1 MPAFDTAGTIVSFA
15 AVECGLTP
23 VADPF
28 ASSAAE
34 QVQLCTL
41 LNMCG
46 RELWAKNQWQQ
57 FVRSF
62 SIDTT
67 TDPIT
72 PGGNEYAF
80 PSDYGYWIN
89 QTGWTPNN
97 LGLGLPLGG
106 PLSEQQWTTVVAQNL
121 AADTIYISFKI
132 AGNVIQILPNPPPAN
147 TSITFEY
154 MSRAWVQPT
163 GTTDPDDRRDLIAAS
178 ADTVLF
184 ESILMVKMLA
194 ARYKEAK
201 GLDATSSLAQF
212 ASAYQTATSINK
224 PAPILNTA
232 VQQWFP
238 LINVWTNTPPTGY
251 GM

>member
-1 MPAFDTAGTIVSFA
+1 MAAYDTAGTIISFA

-28 ASSAAE
+28 ASSAPE

-46 RELWAKNQWQQ
+46 RELWAKTQWQQ
-57 FVRSF
+57 FVRAF

-121 AADTIYISFKI
+121 AASTIYISFKI
-132 AGNVIQILPNPPPAN
+132 GNDRIQILPNPPPAN
-147 TSITFEY
+147 TAITFEY

-163 GTTDPDDRRDLIAAS
+163 GTTLPGDRTDLITAS

-201 GLDATSSLAQF
+201 GIDANSSLAQF
-212 ASAYQTATSINK
+212 AAAYQTATSINK

-232 VQQWFP
+232 VGQMFP
-238 LINVWTNTPPTGY
+238 LINVWTNTPPTGF
-251 GM
+251 GS